1 MEFVGKRVLVI
12 GMARSGVAVSALL
25 CRHNARVTIND
36 RKTEAE
42 LGDALAE
49 LRGMDMEWRLGEDP
63 VALLDSTDVL
73 VISPGVPITAP
84 VVKAARERGIPVLGE
99 IEVAYRLSKGRI
111 VAVTGTNG
119 KTTTTTLISE
129 IFKNAGRL
137 TYTVGNIG
145 FPFSAIADETTPED
159 VIACEVSSF
168 QLESIDMFRPWI
180 SAVLNVTEDHL
191 NRHGTMDEYIR
202 MKMRIFENQRRDDA
216 CVLNYDDPITRDMA
230 GHMLAKPVFFSR
242 RAQVDGAYVKDGQIV
257 FGREFP
263 RNVCRVDEVRIPGPH
278 NLENALAA
286 VAMAVCADVPLPV
299 IRHTLRTFAGV
310 EHRIE
315 FVRELNGIRY
325 INDSKG
331 TNVDSTLKAIE
342 TMDRPT
348 IIILGG
354 SDKKSDYTPMA
365 ELMVKWPHIVGAV
378 VIGETQRDIV
388 AALDRAGF
396 TNYKCESDFK
406 QAILTARDMA
416 SAGGNVLL
424 SPACASFDMFR
435 DFEQRGE
442 VFKQIV
448 GELN

>member
-25 CRHNARVTIND
+25 CRHHARVTIND

-242 RAQVDGAYVKDGQIV
+242 RAQVDGAYVKD
-257 FGREFP
+257 
-263 RNVCRVDEVRIPGPH
+263 
-278 NLENALAA
+278 
-286 VAMAVCADVPLPV
+286 
-299 IRHTLRTFAGV
+299 
-310 EHRIE
+310 
-315 FVRELNGIRY
+315 
-325 INDSKG
+325 
-331 TNVDSTLKAIE
+331 
-342 TMDRPT
+342 
-348 IIILGG
+348 
-354 SDKKSDYTPMA
+354 
-365 ELMVKWPHIVGAV
+365 
-378 VIGETQRDIV
+378 
-388 AALDRAGF
+388 
-396 TNYKCESDFK
+396 
-406 QAILTARDMA
+406 AR
-416 SAGGNVLL
+416 
-424 SPACASFDMFR
+424 
-435 DFEQRGE
+435 
-442 VFKQIV
+442 
-448 GELN
+448 

>member
-25 CRHNARVTIND
+25 CRHHARVTIND

-84 VVKAARERGIPVLGE
+84 VVKAAHERGIPVLGE

-286 VAMAVCADVPLPV
+286 VVLAAQASEMSLIDFAFKTTLP
-299 IRHTLRTFAGV
+299 RLTPAAEASSR
-310 EHRIE
+310 R
-315 FVRELNGIRY
+315 
-325 INDSKG
+325 
-331 TNVDSTLKAIE
+331 
-342 TMDRPT
+342 RP
-348 IIILGG
+348 GC
-354 SDKKSDYTPMA
+354 
-365 ELMVKWPHIVGAV
+365 VW
-378 VIGETQRDIV
+378 
-388 AALDRAGF
+388 
-396 TNYKCESDFK
+396 
-406 QAILTARDMA
+406 
-416 SAGGNVLL
+416 
-424 SPACASFDMFR
+424 
-435 DFEQRGE
+435 
-442 VFKQIV
+442 
-448 GELN
+448 